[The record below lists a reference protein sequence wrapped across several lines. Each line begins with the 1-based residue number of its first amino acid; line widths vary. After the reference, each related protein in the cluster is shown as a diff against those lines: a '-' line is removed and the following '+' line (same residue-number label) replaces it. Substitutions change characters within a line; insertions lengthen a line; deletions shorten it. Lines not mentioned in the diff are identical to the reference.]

1 MYFRKNVAGMKN
13 CIDTVGGARYCND
26 VFSATLQYYCDK
38 TLDLDIRRGH
48 ELIYRGN
55 HETRPAAYAAMQ
67 STIEL
72 YKAGAAMLRSVT
84 RCYGTIEKNK
94 AAGRDITADAV
105 KLRAMLQAIK
115 AGNPAAYYKLTD
127 TMYTSILYM
136 VHSAAGAL

>member
-13 CIDTVGGARYCND
+13 CIDTVRGARYCND
-26 VFSATLQYYCDK
+26 YFSATLEYCCDK
-38 TLDLDIRRGH
+38 TIDTTIKRG
-48 ELIYRGN
+48 ETVIYQGN

-67 STIEL
+67 STIDL
-72 YKAGAAMLRSVT
+72 YKAGAGMVRSVA
-84 RCYGTIEKNK
+84 RCYDTIEKNR
-94 AAGRDITADAV
+94 AAGRDITADVV